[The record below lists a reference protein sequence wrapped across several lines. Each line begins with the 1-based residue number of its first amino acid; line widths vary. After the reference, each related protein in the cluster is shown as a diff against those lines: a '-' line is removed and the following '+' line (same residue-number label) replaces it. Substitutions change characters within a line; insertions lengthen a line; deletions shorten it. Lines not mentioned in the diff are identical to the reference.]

1 MGDIARIR
9 EQRHPQI
16 AEIRFDLLGVQVSSG
31 SACSAGTPEPSAVIT
46 AMLGKARALGAVRV
60 SLGED
65 LSSAELERAKAAF
78 FQALGR
84 SQG

>member
-1 MGDIARIR
+1 MWADSTVAY
-9 EQRHPQI
+9 
-16 AEIRFDLLGVQVSSG
+16 EIDGAL
-31 SACSAGTPEPSAVIT
+31 SASERSAVIT